1 MRCCELTQ
9 FIFLGMNGVAMARNG
24 LCFIVVL
31 LSVGVA
37 MAQNG
42 LILWEN
48 DATGSRKVS
57 RYLPG
62 LWDTIL
68 NSKMTAK
75 VPKGK
80 NAANYSIFVLLNPS
94 VALSIVCYFP

>member
-1 MRCCELTQ
+1 MRLARIQELVKVV
-9 FIFLGMNGVAMARNG
+9 IFWTNGVAMARNG
-24 LCFIVVL
+24 F
-31 LSVGVA
+31 
-37 MAQNG
+37 
-42 LILWEN
+42 ILWEN

-75 VPKGK
+75 VQKCK
-80 NAANYSIFVLLNPS
+80 NTVNYCIFVLLNPS